1 MTTLGASHQ
10 TTRRKSSRLER
21 SPLPVSQAARQGP
34 RRENLDASIVKKPP
48 PASRGATS
56 GVTATTS
63 DCSGGSE
70 SLDWSRSDPD
80 EAWTL
85 RNALRCAHHQRT
97 YPRSLAGAVRV
108 ETSVTGRQAKA
119 NLNSLGF
126 PHLTGSCVVTSRR
139 GGCRAIHG
147 PGTAQ
152 PDPKRW
158 TILAIVAVAQGQG
171 LSDFTGPTSSEATR
185 RRCALTSVRAVS
197 FIPFGDEGP
206 AGLTA

>member
-1 MTTLGASHQ
+1 M
-10 TTRRKSSRLER
+10 
-21 SPLPVSQAARQGP
+21 P
-34 RRENLDASIVKKPP
+34 RIVKEPP

-85 RNALRCAHHQRT
+85 RNALRCAHHQGT
-97 YPRSLAGAVRV
+97 YPRSFAGAVRV
-108 ETSVTGRQAKA
+108 EPSGNGAEAKA

-126 PHLTGSCVVTSRR
+126 LHLTGSCVATSRR
-139 GGCRAIHG
+139 GGCRAIDG

-158 TILAIVAVAQGQG
+158 TTLAIVAVAQGQG
-171 LSDFTGPTSSEATR
+171 LSDFTGPTSSEVPAVAVPSPQCAPPVSFPSATR
-185 RRCALTSVRAVS
+185 GRQGSPRNAPQSGNVGVASTPWTMSRVS
-197 FIPFGDEGP
+197 AEAEAPP
-206 AGLTA
+206 RPMVVL